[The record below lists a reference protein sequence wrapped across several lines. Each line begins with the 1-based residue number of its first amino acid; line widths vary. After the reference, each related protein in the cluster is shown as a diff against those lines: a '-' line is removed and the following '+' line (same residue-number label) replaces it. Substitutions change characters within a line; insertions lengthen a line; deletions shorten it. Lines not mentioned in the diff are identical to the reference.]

1 MQPLRGIIFFVT
13 RLCDAIPCVYRA
25 HLARC
30 VCVVPGRAPSF
41 IRGTAPIRPY
51 IHPRQVVQQPGRNS
65 AQPTPNSIPRQN
77 RHHAPAPLCNSR
89 KDGTVAHSSGTAIVL
104 YWSGSS
110 VWLERLPVTQEVAGS
125 SPVRTAYIMSCRA
138 VTARLAPQCAF
149 SPLDHVR
156 TICMSITFVWVGPV

>member
-1 MQPLRGIIFFVT
+1 M
-13 RLCDAIPCVYRA
+13 
-25 HLARC
+25 C
-30 VCVVPGRAPSF
+30 VCSAGPGVVLHSGDGA
-41 IRGTAPIRPY
+41 G
-51 IHPRQVVQQPGRNS
+51 S
-65 AQPTPNSIPRQN
+65 AICPPASSCAAISKKQRIAGPNSIPRQN
-77 RHHAPAPLCNSR
+77 RRHGSVPLCNSR

-125 SPVRTAYIMSCRA
+125 SPVRTAHAMSFRA
-138 VTARLAPQCAF
+138 TTARLAPQCAF